1 MEKDGGGRLYFAR
14 APALL
19 PRMYCT
25 IKVRFMGQQIWYS
38 EHENQDAPDERRWK
52 GRMDHG
58 NKKALRGGGV
68 PRV

>member
-25 IKVRFMGQQIWYS
+25 IKVRFMGQ
-38 EHENQDAPDERRWK
+38 
-52 GRMDHG
+52 
-58 NKKALRGGGV
+58 
-68 PRV
+68 